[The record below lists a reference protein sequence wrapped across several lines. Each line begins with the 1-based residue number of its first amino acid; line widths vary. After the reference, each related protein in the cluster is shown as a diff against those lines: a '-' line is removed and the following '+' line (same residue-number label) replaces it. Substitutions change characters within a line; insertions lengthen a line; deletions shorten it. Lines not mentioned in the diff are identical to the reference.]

1 MSKIEMLRREIKEY
15 KEKRIFSVYGIVD
28 NEKFYERKLT
38 LIEAIESFNKHLE
51 GNNIIKLELELS
63 GIEMDL
69 KLMWFADGVKVVEH
83 SSLKYTEFDK
93 DKFVLAIIRELK
105 NENDIELD
113 FLEQIQD
120 DLIKYESYELYD
132 DWMKNNEGEVDYK
145 LMLIAELDTVVID
158 IEDGEGKALN
168 KVDIIEFISLTKHGF
183 DILLGEILNYNWIEN
198 EED

>member
-15 KEKRIFSVYGIVD
+15 REKRIFSVYGIVD

-63 GIEMDL
+63 GIEIDL
-69 KLMWFADGVKVVEH
+69 KLMWFADGVQVVEH

-105 NENDIELD
+105 NEKDIELD
-113 FLEQIQD
+113 FLEQLQD
-120 DLIKYESYELYD
+120 DLIKYESYELYN
-132 DWMKNNEGEVDYK
+132 DWIKNKKDEVDYK
-145 LMLIAELDTVVID
+145 LVLVAELDTVVIN
-158 IEDGEGKALN
+158 IENGEGIALHEVN
-168 KVDIIEFISLTKHGF
+168 IIEFMSLTKHGF
-183 DILLGEILNYNWIEN
+183 NVLLGEILAHNWIEIK
-198 EED
+198 EE